1 MASAKE
7 VSPPRGKA
15 REPAPT
21 SWPDRLSALLN
32 GAFSYLVR
40 ERALRLRV
48 RLANPRQRS
57 FKILGMRTSAQRAN
71 ATRQRNARRS
81 PCCSPPSS

>member
-1 MASAKE
+1 
-7 VSPPRGKA
+7 
-15 REPAPT
+15 
-21 SWPDRLSALLN
+21 
-32 GAFSYLVR
+32 
-40 ERALRLRV
+40 V

-71 ATRQRNARRS
+71 ATRQRNARRW